1 MCATQYP
8 YLSFVGIDSRSDKV
22 TWYVFRLHRSPG
34 ATPELAVLD
43 GTEGAKDVELRELL
57 GARANQVVAYDQKI
71 GHWYLTPGTPKPAS
85 A

>member
-1 MCATQYP
+1 MSVTQYP

-22 TWYVFRLHRSPG
+22 TWYVFRLHRGPSI
-34 ATPELAVLD
+34 TPEVVVLD

-57 GARANQVVAYDQKI
+57 GAKANQVVAYDQKI
-71 GHWYLTPGTPKPAS
+71 GRWYLAPGIPKPVS